1 MDNSVDNR
9 IGECI
14 MSKRGVRNEKN
25 GCRIDRCADV
35 AIVQEPVPS
44 ADLTQIK
51 LVVVDLSGFEGSIRD
66 ASSS

>member
-1 MDNSVDNR
+1 
-9 IGECI
+9 